1 VCQENVLEPVLLNV
15 FELMEPCELVDGT
28 DVEVVVEVAQQGS
41 DAEMEPVNATP
52 TVKTNIVVMMVVEEL
67 VVLALMEL
75 FAKEPQT
82 ISLNNATSIVR
93 LISEL
98 KSENSEPTLWFLVHA
113 ELM

>member
-1 VCQENVLEPVLLNV
+1 
-15 FELMEPCELVDGT
+15 
-28 DVEVVVEVAQQGS
+28 
-41 DAEMEPVNATP
+41 
-52 TVKTNIVVMMVVEEL
+52 VKTNIVVMMVVEEL
-67 VVLALMEL
+67 VVLASMEL

-98 KSENSEPTLWFLVHA
+98 KSENLEPIPWFLVHA